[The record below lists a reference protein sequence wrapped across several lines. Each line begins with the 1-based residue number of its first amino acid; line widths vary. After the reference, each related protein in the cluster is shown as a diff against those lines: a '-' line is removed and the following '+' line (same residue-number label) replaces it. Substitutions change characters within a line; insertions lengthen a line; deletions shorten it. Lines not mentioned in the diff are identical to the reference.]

1 MKAAVLVLD
10 EWVPYRREDL
20 RVRMRVFGFPHAGG
34 NASFYHGWRKL
45 MPPDIDFC
53 PVELP
58 GHGPRMDET
67 PLTDLHSLVATLQV
81 ILEPLLMV
89 PFAFFGHSAGACIAF
104 ESARAIHSGDERS
117 AIHLFVSG
125 YPAPDTVMEHRTK
138 RSQSDQ
144 DLIAA
149 LIRYGGTPAAIIERT
164 ELMAAILPAL
174 RADLALVENYC
185 PVPGTHITCPIT
197 VFSGAGDIV
206 DSASLQAWSTY
217 TSGAFR
223 VQMFEGGH
231 FYLSEATSV
240 VVDQIIKDMRLH
252 GQRLAGVTT

>member
-1 MKAAVLVLD
+1 VLD
-10 EWVPYRREDL
+10 EWVPYRRQDSTVQL
-20 RVRMRVFGFPHAGG
+20 RVFGFPHAAG
-34 NASFYHGWRKL
+34 NAFFYQTWRKL
-45 MPPDIDFC
+45 MPADIDFC

-67 PLTDLHSLVATLQV
+67 PLTDLDSLVATLQV
-81 ILEPLLMV
+81 VLEPLLMV

-104 ESARAIHSGDERS
+104 EAARAIRSADERS

-125 YPAPDTVMEHRTK
+125 YPAPDTAMGYRWKH
-138 RSQSDQ
+138 SMSDH

-164 ELMAAILPAL
+164 ELMAAILPTL

-197 VFSGAGDIV
+197 VFSGAGDTV

-217 TSGAFR
+217 TSGTFR
-223 VQMFEGGH
+223 VQIFPGGH
-231 FYLSEATSV
+231 FYLSEATSE
-240 VVDQIIKDMRLH
+240 VVDQIINEMRLH
-252 GQRLAGVTT
+252 GLRLAGVAT